1 MAFQDTEEWAGQEDG
16 DLEDTNHETDQDIY
30 PNTDSEYS
38 DSRHSASDQDSD
50 PDEDKCDPLFDEKEF
65 ISYLEGLH
73 EQIVAKWSAP
83 PIGDIPNLRPNAEL
97 KEHQKHAVG
106 KAEWAMR
113 SQFKGMI
120 LGDPPG
126 LGKTLSALSMI
137 ARLSSDGNGPSIIL
151 TPLSCCQ
158 HWMEEINKFFQ
169 DGTMPAVCLVDF
181 KVIPKRPDVTLLSRV
196 WVMEGVKPLGPLLI
210 LDEVHLIKNS
220 RSRAFAATHELRQR
234 VKTCIMMS
242 GTPLDNPWVDA
253 YALFSMLEGHETS
266 TFGVYR
272 FAFSGPPDQ
281 EKNEAPDSQHTKR
294 LIQMMDAVTLRRPD
308 SIVTDDLPPIARTL
322 REYEGKSSS
331 TTSSNLCFEE
341 LEELKKRHSQS
352 EKGTYWGQLV
362 KARQYAYHS
371 MLVELHDIEAEA
383 QLAAMKRDEAMEDV
397 LGDQYRERIAKWHV
411 EVKTGNNWRSERT
424 LHLINLVQILID
436 MRPDD
441 AMVIMDESVFF
452 LDIVEI
458 SVTKA
463 LRHVRG
469 GIPIFRYDG
478 RLTPGER
485 SAVITRFNAAKGRRL
500 LLASLG
506 AGGQYLN
513 LQAANVLI
521 RCGPWWNTLWEQR
534 AEGSIY
540 RYGQEKPTFVYE
552 LYDKNSKVDAYI
564 KRRRDLMNQ
573 KNREIME
580 AVTHRDDRNKPEPRH
595 ME

>member
-1 MAFQDTEEWAGQEDG
+1 MNRLLQNE
-16 DLEDTNHETDQDIY
+16 
-30 PNTDSEYS
+30 
-38 DSRHSASDQDSD
+38 
-50 PDEDKCDPLFDEKEF
+50 
-65 ISYLEGLH
+65 
-73 EQIVAKWSAP
+73 
-83 PIGDIPNLRPNAEL
+83 
-97 KEHQKHAVG
+97 KHAVG
-106 KAEWAMR
+106 KAERAMR
-113 SQFKGMI
+113 LQFKGMI

-137 ARLSSDGNGPSIIL
+137 ARLSSDGHGPSIIL

-169 DGTMPAVCLVDF
+169 NGTMPAVCLVGQKMSINRLYQYKVVVASYDHVSAEFGRLQRFKRAVTEYNEGRIDF
-181 KVIPKRPDVTLLSRV
+181 KAIPKRPEVTLLSRV

-210 LDEVHLIKNS
+210 LDEVHLIRNS
-220 RSRAFAATHELRQR
+220 RGRAFAATHELRQR

-242 GTPLDNPWVDA
+242 GTPLDNSWVDA
-253 YALFSMLEGHETS
+253 YALFSMLEGHEIS
-266 TFGVYR
+266 TFGTYR

-281 EKNEAPDSQHTKR
+281 EKNEAPDSQHIKR
-294 LIQMMDAVTLRRPD
+294 LIRMMDAVTLRRPD
-308 SIVTDDLPPIARTL
+308 SIVTDDLPPIVRTL
-322 REYEGKSSS
+322 REYEGKLSS

-341 LEELKKRHSQS
+341 FEELKKRHSQS
-352 EKGTYWGQLV
+352 EKATYWGQLV

-371 MLVELHDIEAEA
+371 MLVELYDIEAEA
-383 QLAAMKRDEAMEDV
+383 QLAAMKRDEAMDDV
-397 LGDQYRERIAKWHV
+397 LGDQYQERIAKWHV

-424 LHLINLVQILID
+424 LRLINLVQILID

-441 AMVIMDESVFF
+441 AMVIMDEGVFF

-521 RCGPWWNTLWEQR
+521 CCGPWWNASWEQR

-564 KRRRDLMNQ
+564 KRRRDQVNQ

-580 AVTHRDDRNKPEPRH
+580 TVTHRDDRNKPETRH